1 MKTDMPREQRPHL
14 LAVFHWIKWFV
25 VVAFGGGTSFGEK
38 AAHMWLLYPKQ
49 TTTLACR
56 SSWSVFAKFILL
68 WVVSSSSSCSID
80 FSQRINYQR
89 QSQASLRWAEG
100 EMMFSFP
107 RSLPAFVQA
116 FSGAQG
122 SGPCQGRAV
131 RSTIH
136 LLRGCLDRLRICRQ
150 VLLQSS
156 ACVCR
161 RSFQSQGLGGG

>member
-1 MKTDMPREQRPHL
+1 MGL
-14 LAVFHWIKWFV
+14 LL
-25 VVAFGGGTSFGEK
+25 EK
-38 AAHMWLLYPKQ
+38 RQHV
-49 TTTLACR
+49 CGFCIR
-56 SSWSVFAKFILL
+56 SRRRRWPAEDAEASLQFILL

-89 QSQASLRWAEG
+89 QSQASLKWAEG

-107 RSLPAFVQA
+107 GSLLAFVQA

-136 LLRGCLDRLRICRQ
+136 LLCGCLDWLRICRQ

-156 ACVCR
+156 AYVCR
-161 RSFQSQGLGGG
+161 RSLQCQGARGG